1 MSASRRCLVTGG
13 AGFIGS
19 HVVDQL
25 VAEGH
30 EVSVLDNLSTG
41 KRENLPKNLD
51 LYVYDIL
58 EDMTPV
64 FRMVK
69 PEVVFHL
76 AAQVS
81 VSVSVRD
88 PRHDATQNV
97 VGTINLLEHCRR
109 YGVPRVI
116 YASSG
121 AAYGEPDSLPL
132 REEGSTLAVSPYGI
146 SKYVGERYLYYYQQ
160 QFGISFI
167 ALRFANVYGPR
178 QDPHGEAGVVSIFCE
193 RMLKGEEAVIFG
205 DGRQTRDFVYVG
217 DVARACVMAMDAPPV
232 TDTFP
237 AFNVSTQKQT
247 TVNTLF
253 DLIAENA
260 RSTQSRIY
268 APERPGDVRDSC
280 LANDKIRQYIGWKP
294 EVDIKEGIR
303 RTVEYF
309 QKHMPQA
316 NAERQ

>member
-1 MSASRRCLVTGG
+1 MSESRRCLVTGG

-19 HVVDQL
+19 HVVEQL
-25 VAEGH
+25 VAQGH
-30 EVSVLDNLSTG
+30 AVSVLDDLSTG
-41 KRENLPKNLD
+41 KRENLPKNMD
-51 LYVYDIL
+51 LYVYNVL

-81 VSVSVRD
+81 VSVSVRE
-88 PRHDATQNV
+88 PQKDATQNV

-109 YGVPRVI
+109 HGVERVI

-121 AAYGEPDSLPL
+121 AAYGEPEALPL
-132 REEGSTLAVSPYGI
+132 KEEDSTLAVSPYGI

-160 QFGISFI
+160 QYGILFF

-193 RMLKGEEAVIFG
+193 RLRKGEEAVIFG

-232 TDTFP
+232 TGVFP
-237 AFNVSTQKQT
+237 AFNVSTQKPIT
-247 TVNTLF
+247 INSLF
-253 DLIAENA
+253 DLIAKFSQS
-260 RSTQSRIY
+260 RQSRIHG
-268 APERPGDVRDSC
+268 PERLGDVRDSC
-280 LANDKIRQYIGWKP
+280 LANEKIRKYIGWKP

-303 RTVEYF
+303 RTVAFF
-309 QKHMPQA
+309 QTPKA
-316 NAERQ
+316 